1 MVKAM
6 IKCPVCKRYVPL
18 VQKGYRI
25 YCPECGNE
33 ITYSEK
39 NISSEQHDGVSPE
52 VKRTGT

>member
-1 MVKAM
+1 M
-6 IKCPVCKRYVPL
+6 
-18 VQKGYRI
+18 
-25 YCPECGNE
+25 YCPNCRRLRWARREDNKWICTECGNE

>member
-1 MVKAM
+1 M

-39 NISSEQHDGVSPE
+39 NISPEQHDSASSK